1 MRVLWVRIDVDPG
14 AFFSSTYLP
23 LNIHLK
29 DSSKMKEHEINECLK
44 LWLKVEREGE
54 RAFAFHHILK
64 GKEMVTVEMWKT

>member
-1 MRVLWVRIDVDPG
+1 MWIPWVQIDADPR

-29 DSSKMKEHEINECLK
+29 DPRKMKEHDINECLK
-44 LWLKVEREGE
+44 LWLKIERDGE

-64 GKEMVTVEMWKT
+64 GKEMVMA